1 MFSHRPLRAARH
13 HSPHPPTRLS
23 LPLLLLLAAISAV
36 ALLAGCGQSSTTAGA
51 PGAGAPTATSGT
63 PPIPGGTSIRPCPGP
78 TGSASSAGTPALVF
92 SDGAADA
99 SGVARVGDLIQVRL
113 PVTQHWQLQKASASA
128 VIVGQGGVQD
138 GALSACVWSFRAT
151 ATGQITLAFVGTA
164 LCDQP
169 GVPCPQYARLATYTV
184 TVK

>member
-1 MFSHRPLRAARH
+1 MFSHRPFRAARH
-13 HSPHPPTRLS
+13 HAPCMPASA
-23 LPLLLLLAAISAV
+23 PLLLLLAAVAAV
-36 ALLAGCGQSSTTAGA
+36 ALLAGCGQSSAAVGA
-51 PGAGAPTATSGT
+51 PGAGAPTATSTSST

-78 TGSASSAGTPALVF
+78 TGSASAAGTPALVF
-92 SDGAADA
+92 SGGATDA
-99 SGVARVGDLIQVRL
+99 SGVAHVGDLIQVRL

-128 VIVGQGGVQD
+128 IIVGQGGVQD
-138 GALSACVWSFRAT
+138 GALNACVWSFRAT
-151 ATGQITLAFVGTA
+151 AAGQITLAFVGTA

>member
-1 MFSHRPLRAARH
+1 MFSHRPFRAARH
-13 HSPHPPTRLS
+13 HAPRMPASVPP
-23 LPLLLLLAAISAV
+23 LLLLAAVAAV
-36 ALLAGCGQSSTTAGA
+36 AFLAGCGQSSVTAGA
-51 PGAGAPTATSGT
+51 PGAGAPTATSST
-63 PPIPGGTSIRPCPGP
+63 PLIPGGTSIRPCPGP
-78 TGSASSAGTPALVF
+78 TGSASTAGTPTLVF
-92 SDGAADA
+92 KGGASDA
-99 SGVARVGDLIQVRL
+99 SGAAHVGDLIQVRL

-138 GALSACVWSFRAT
+138 GALNACVWSFRAT
-151 ATGQITLAFVGTA
+151 AAGQITLSFVGTA